1 MQKETKIFH
10 SSLKMTKLTLSSLT
24 KLKLKIRMKKMF
36 KIKLLLFNMQ
46 TSLKRAKLGC
56 LKTFLNLTATI
67 QIKKKRLTERSQKEK
82 VWLATAV
89 KILIAKILNTSKNEQ
104 K

>member
-1 MQKETKIFH
+1 
-10 SSLKMTKLTLSSLT
+10 
-24 KLKLKIRMKKMF
+24 
-36 KIKLLLFNMQ
+36 
-46 TSLKRAKLGC
+46 
-56 LKTFLNLTATI
+56 
-67 QIKKKRLTERSQKEK
+67 LTERSQKEK